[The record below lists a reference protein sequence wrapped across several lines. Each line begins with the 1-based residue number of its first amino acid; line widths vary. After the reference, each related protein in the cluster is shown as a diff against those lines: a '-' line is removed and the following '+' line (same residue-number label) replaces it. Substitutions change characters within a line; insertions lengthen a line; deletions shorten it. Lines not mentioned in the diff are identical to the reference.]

1 MMKAR
6 RTRSPFQQEI
16 SNPSEHH
23 RRFERMTTTL
33 PSWSRPF
40 LRPVCREEHAV
51 LPHNTEDPLMVGH
64 RLPGFD
70 QLPIG
75 QRGDAAIAIGRP
87 LVDQAADQRKAAPF
101 FWFGIRATRLR

>member
-40 LRPVCREEHAV
+40 LRPVCRARSMPFCRIIRKIRLWLAIGFPVLTSSLLANAV
-51 LPHNTEDPLMVGH
+51 M
-64 RLPGFD
+64 RL
-70 QLPIG
+70 
-75 QRGDAAIAIGRP
+75 AVGRP
-87 LVDQAADQRKAAPF
+87 LVDQAADQRQEVPVVRLA
-101 FWFGIRATRLR
+101 IRATRLR